1 MKENIGLFLTKR
13 ALLNPDHEALV
24 ETEPER
30 RLTYRQLNGRCN
42 QAAHGLAGMGLQ
54 EGDRVALLFKN
65 SAEYVEL
72 FFALAKMGAIMVP
85 LNWRLA
91 PPELEF
97 ILSDSGTVALAFD
110 SEFEETARTL
120 HRNAK
125 TPVQHWISAGGRALS
140 SPAWES
146 YRQLKQDQSQKEPEV
161 TAQGDDLL
169 FIIYTSGTTGL
180 PKGAMHSHASQLW
193 ASLTWMAVVDLRP
206 KDRMLLFLPPF
217 HVGVILPLVFAFHR
231 GITAVLLREF
241 NVQQVFETF
250 EREEIT
256 TSISVPTMLKM
267 MLDWDGRT
275 DYDFSRL
282 RWIIL
287 GAGAVPAPLLERYS
301 ELGVDILQDYGLTE
315 SCGPATLISPEEAV
329 AKPASAGKACFH
341 SDVRVI
347 GSSGQELEPN
357 TVGEVVIR
365 APHVM
370 EGYWNQPEATREVIR
385 DGWLHTGDLGRMDED
400 GCLFIV
406 DRKKDLIISGGE
418 NIYPAEIENLLL
430 HHPAIKEVA
439 VIAQPSEKWGESPAA
454 VVALEEGEPL
464 DMEALRDY
472 CRGQITNYK
481 VPKTLEVVEKL
492 PRTPTGKIQKHLLR
506 EHYSGPAPE

>member
-1 MKENIGLFLTKR
+1 MAWPGSVCEKAT
-13 ALLNPDHEALV
+13 ALPCFSRTASS
-24 ETEPER
+24 T
-30 RLTYRQLNGRCN
+30 
-42 QAAHGLAGMGLQ
+42 
-54 EGDRVALLFKN
+54 
-65 SAEYVEL
+65 SSS
-72 FFALAKMGAIMVP
+72 FFALAFD
-85 LNWRLA
+85 
-91 PPELEF
+91 PEF
-97 ILSDSGTVALAFD
+97 A
-110 SEFEETARTL
+110 ETARTL
-120 HRNAK
+120 RHNAK
-125 TPVQHWISAGGRALS
+125 TPVKHWISAGGQELS
-140 SPAWES
+140 SQGWES
-146 YRQLKQDQSQKEPEV
+146 YRQLKQDQPDKEPEI
-161 TAQGDDLL
+161 TAEGDDLL
-169 FIIYTSGTTGL
+169 FVIYTSGTTGL

-206 KDRMLLFLPPF
+206 SDRMLLFLPPF

-250 EREEIT
+250 ERERIT

-267 MLDWDGRT
+267 MLDWEGRT
-275 DYDFSRL
+275 NYDLSRL

-341 SDVRVI
+341 SDVRVV
-347 GSSGQELEPN
+347 GDSGEELAPN
-357 TVGEVVIR
+357 TLGEIVIR

-430 HHPAIKEVA
+430 RHPAVKEVA

-454 VVALEEGEPL
+454 VVALEEGELL
-464 DMEALRDY
+464 DMETLRSY
-472 CRGQITNYK
+472 CRGQIANYK
-481 VPKTLEVVEKL
+481 IPKALEVVEKL

-506 EHYSGPAPE
+506 KRYSGPAPE